1 MRKKLK
7 PDFIVAMLA
16 VIIGLSTMFVYIY
29 QARIMSRQMHATVW
43 PYIEANFSYS
53 TGQNPS
59 VSIIVTNKGVG
70 PAIVKSAYII
80 LDDQKYSDSQ
90 ARIDSLALKLT
101 GISGLLDSY
110 TNLTTRV
117 ISPGEEIKFIGV
129 TDSLK
134 ALTLIKSLSGHRI
147 RTEICYCSVFED
159 CWKVESAKV
168 TPCDR
173 CE

>member
-1 MRKKLK
+1 MKKKLK

-29 QARIMSRQMHATVW
+29 QARIMSKQMHATVW

-53 TGQNPS
+53 TSENPS
-59 VSIIVTNKGVG
+59 VSIVVANKGVG
-70 PAIVKSAYII
+70 PAIVKSAYVI

-90 ARIDSLALKLT
+90 ANLDSLAFKLT

-117 ISPGEEIKFIGV
+117 ISAGEEFKSIEI
-129 TDSLK
+129 TDSVK
-134 ALTLIKSLSGHRI
+134 ALTLIKALSGHRV
-147 RTEICYCSVFED
+147 RTEICYYSVFDD

-168 TPCDR
+168 TSCDR